1 MWTQSYS
8 KVFNNL
14 EKEKIWSLW
23 IDINNW
29 HKWNPGI
36 DYAKL
41 EGNFEVGA
49 SFVLKPIKG
58 PSVNIKI
65 VEVVE
70 GLRFTDCTTLLGAE
84 LCGTHEIIEEADG
97 IRLTT
102 TMKVTGMLSH
112 LWKKLAEEIMKKVP
126 EQTENLVNLARLKE

>member
-1 MWTQSYS
+1 MWTRSYS
-8 KVFNNL
+8 QVFSNL
-14 EKEKIWSLW
+14 EKEKIWSAW

-29 HKWNPGI
+29 HKWNPAI
-36 DYAKL
+36 EYAKL

-49 SFVLKPIKG
+49 VFVLKPRQG

-70 GLRFTDCTTLLGAE
+70 GLKFTDCTSFPGAE
-84 LCGTHEIIEEADG
+84 MYGTHELNEEADG

-102 TMKVTGMLSH
+102 TMKVTGMLSL
-112 LWKKLAEEIMKKVP
+112 LWEKIGEEIMKKVP
-126 EQTENLVNLARLKE
+126 EQTENLVNLVRSRE